1 MYPRLNV
8 RPCLQTVEPQCP
20 ICSLYCWGEAQLLW
34 EYFAS
39 QAGVG
44 DEMSVGEPALVEDF
58 LRSATWSDPYPIY
71 SRWRE
76 RSPVLARMPFVLP
89 DGSEIETFN
98 WLLLR
103 HREVYGV
110 LRDHE
115 TFSSEPPQIPGLSVP
130 RLPLVQDEPPRHS
143 VLRRLISKA
152 FTARRIAQLE
162 PWIRQNAE
170 ELLDLMGDGETE
182 LMDGF
187 AVPLPV
193 RVIARLLGIPGEDYV
208 AFKRWSDTFL
218 SMNTQDRE
226 PGSRARNAI
235 EMAAY
240 FGRVVAERRVQGAE
254 DLITA
259 LVEAELDGERLPE
272 VELLGFCV
280 LLLIAGNE
288 TTTNLVGNML
298 NLLATR
304 PELWRRLGEDRSLV
318 EPTIEEVLRYESP
331 VQTLFRFVRRNTEIG
346 GREIFQHTAVAL
358 GFGAANRDP
367 EVFAEAEQF
376 NIERDWSN
384 HVAFGGGIHYCL
396 GAPLARVEAAVALN
410 AMLDRYETIAPGSR
424 PGTRQNATNLVFGF
438 TQLPVR
444 VARC

>member
-1 MYPRLNV
+1 
-8 RPCLQTVEPQCP
+8 
-20 ICSLYCWGEAQLLW
+20 
-34 EYFAS
+34 
-39 QAGVG
+39 
-44 DEMSVGEPALVEDF
+44 MSIGEPAVVEDF
-58 LRSATWSDPYPIY
+58 LRSAIWEDPYPIY

-89 DGSEIETFN
+89 NGSEIETFT

-115 TFSSEPPQIPGLSVP
+115 TFSSEPPKIPGLSVP
-130 RLPLVQDEPPRHS
+130 RLPLVQDDPPRHS
-143 VLRRLISKA
+143 VLRRLVSKA

-170 ELLDLMGDGETE
+170 ELLEAMGNGETE
-182 LMDGF
+182 VMDGL

-193 RVIARLLGIPGEDYV
+193 RVIARLMGLPGEDY
-208 AFKRWSDTFL
+208 AACKRWSDTFL
-218 SMNTQDRE
+218 SMNTRDLE
-226 PGSRARNAI
+226 PGSRARNAM

-240 FGRVVAERRVQGAE
+240 FGRVVAERREHGAE

-288 TTTNLVGNML
+288 TTTNLIGNML
-298 NLLATR
+298 NLLANR
-304 PELWRRLGEDRSLV
+304 PEVWRRVREDRSLV

-346 GREIFQHTAVAL
+346 GREIFEHTTVAL

-367 EVFAEAEQF
+367 AVFPKRSNSTSTATGATTSPSAAEF
-376 NIERDWSN
+376 
-384 HVAFGGGIHYCL
+384 
-396 GAPLARVEAAVALN
+396 
-410 AMLDRYETIAPGSR
+410 TIAW
-424 PGTRQNATNLVFGF
+424 
-438 TQLPVR
+438 VR
-444 VARC
+444 LCRE